1 MCFYSPRMSCIMSQ
15 KTLKPMKDKSGVL
28 RIKAPPP
35 QTYTHKQNFV
45 LALTLPS
52 FLLLFGLIKQLQSP
66 ATCVTAEFAQFTG
79 TTTNENDINIYIN
92 VYRYINTTA
101 FLYKKSEKMH
111 TKFSILT

>member
-15 KTLKPMKDKSGVL
+15 KTLKPTKDKSSVFFF
-28 RIKAPPP
+28 RKR
-35 QTYTHKQNFV
+35 YFV
-45 LALTLPS
+45 LALTS
-52 FLLLFGLIKQLQSP
+52 LFYFALWVDRRTHLIQSP

-101 FLYKKSEKMH
+101 FLYKKSEKMR